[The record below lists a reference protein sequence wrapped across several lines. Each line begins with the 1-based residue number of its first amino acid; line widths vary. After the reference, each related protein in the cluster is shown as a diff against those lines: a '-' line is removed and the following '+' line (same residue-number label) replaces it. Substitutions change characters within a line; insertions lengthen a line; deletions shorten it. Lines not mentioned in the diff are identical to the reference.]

1 MKIYSRLFISVA
13 VLILIFL
20 VSASA
25 QDKAEVSFKQ
35 NCAACHSIGKGRLVG
50 PDLSNVHKRRTESW
64 LLDFIKSSQT
74 VIKSGDQTAD
84 SLFKAYNQILMPDQT
99 ALSEG
104 EIKDILIHI
113 KSKSPDALSSSSAS
127 TVVQSIGKSDN
138 NNDGFFDSVI
148 LILLA
153 VSFSFLI
160 AVLFLYRKIKKLSDE
175 QMDYYSS
182 DRAFFKSNKK

>member
-1 MKIYSRLFISVA
+1 LFF
-13 VLILIFL
+13 IFL

-25 QDKAEVSFKQ
+25 QDKAEVAFKQ

-50 PDLSNVHKRRTESW
+50 PDLSDIHKLRTESW
-64 LLDFIKSSQT
+64 LLNFIKSSQT

-84 SLFKAYNQILMPDQT
+84 SLFRAYNQILMPDQT
-99 ALSEG
+99 TLSNG
-104 EIKDILIHI
+104 DIKDILIYI
-113 KSKSPDALSSSSAS
+113 KSKSPEALSASSSA
-127 TVVQSIGKSDN
+127 TVEQSKEKSNNKSDV
-138 NNDGFFDSVI
+138 FFDSII

-160 AVLFLYRKIKKLSDE
+160 GVLFLYRKIKELSDE